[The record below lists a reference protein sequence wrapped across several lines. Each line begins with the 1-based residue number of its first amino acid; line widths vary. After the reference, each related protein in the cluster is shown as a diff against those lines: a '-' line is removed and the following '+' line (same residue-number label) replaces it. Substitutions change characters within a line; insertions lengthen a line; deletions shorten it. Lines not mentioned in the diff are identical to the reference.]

1 MDTTDGFRSSYR
13 EHLSELRTLVL
24 RLGTFAADMLAKAL
38 QALAE
43 QNLELAGEVRRSD
56 DVADDLDRDIEKAS
70 ISMLASQQP
79 VSGDLRAIIGSLRI
93 ATDLERVADYS
104 KDIAKVALA
113 VGDERWLV
121 SLDKLMEMG
130 GLTGDIVRQAL
141 RAIADQDLALALTV
155 AQRDEEIDEL
165 WHALWRELNEQM
177 QSQPET
183 IPQVSYLL
191 LVARYLERIGDHT
204 VNVMERLNYI
214 ETGKSGHLV

>member
-1 MDTTDGFRSSYR
+1 MGTEEGFRSSYR
-13 EHLSELRTLVL
+13 EHLSELRTKVL
-24 RLGTFAADMLAKAL
+24 SLGTFAADMLAKAL

-43 QNLELAGEVRRSD
+43 QDLELAGEVRRSD

-113 VGDERWLV
+113 VGDDRWLV
-121 SLDKLMEMG
+121 PLENVQAMG
-130 GLTGDIVRQAL
+130 ALTGNLVRLAL
-141 RAIADQDLALALTV
+141 RAIADQDLGLARTV
-155 AQRDEEIDEL
+155 AERDEEIDEQ
-165 WHALWRELNEQM
+165 WHALWRQLNEEM
-177 QSQPET
+177 QSRPEV
-183 IPQVSYLL
+183 IPQATYLL

>member
-1 MDTTDGFRSSYR
+1 MSTEDGFRSSYR
-13 EHLSELRTLVL
+13 EHLAELRSKIL

-113 VGDERWLV
+113 IGDNRPLV
-121 SLDKLMEMG
+121 PLEDLLAMG
-130 GLTGDIVRQAL
+130 ALTGDILRQAL
-141 RAIADQDLALALTV
+141 RAIADQDLALARTV
-155 AQRDEEIDEL
+155 AERDEEIDER
-165 WHALWRELNEQM
+165 WHRLWRELNEQM
-177 QSQPET
+177 KSQPEI
-183 IPQVSYLL
+183 IPQATYLL

-204 VNVMERLNYI
+204 VNVVERLNYI

>member
-1 MDTTDGFRSSYR
+1 MNTEEGFRSSYR
-13 EHLSELRTLVL
+13 EHLAELRIQIL

-56 DVADDLDRDIEKAS
+56 DVADDLDREIEQAS

-79 VSGDLRAIIGSLRI
+79 VSGDLRAIIGALRI
-93 ATDLERVADYS
+93 ANDLERVADYS

-113 VGDERWLV
+113 IGDQRPLV
-121 SLDKLMEMG
+121 PLKRLLAMG
-130 GLTGDIVRQAL
+130 ALTGDLLRLAL
-141 RAIADQDLALALTV
+141 RAVADQDLDAARTV
-155 AQRDEEIDEL
+155 AERDEEVDEL
-165 WHALWRELNEQM
+165 WHTLWRELNEQM
-177 QSQPET
+177 KSQPEI
-183 IPQVSYLL
+183 IPQATYLL

-204 VNVMERLNYI
+204 VNVVERLNYV

>member
-1 MDTTDGFRSSYR
+1 MNTEEGFRSSYR
-13 EHLSELRTLVL
+13 EHLADLRIQIL

-56 DVADDLDRDIEKAS
+56 DVADDLDREIEKAS

-79 VSGDLRAIIGSLRI
+79 VSGDLRAIIGALRI

-113 VGDERWLV
+113 IGDQRPLVPLERL
-121 SLDKLMEMG
+121 LAMG
-130 GLTGDIVRQAL
+130 ALTGDILRLAL
-141 RAIADQDLALALTV
+141 RAVADQDLEVARTV
-155 AQRDEEIDEL
+155 AERDEEIDEL

-177 QSQPET
+177 KSQPEI
-183 IPQVSYLL
+183 IPQASYML

-204 VNVMERLNYI
+204 VNVVERLNYI